1 LLKQRAIVHDKPGTT
16 RDYLSQKIKVGKYN
30 IELIDSA
37 GIRQQG
43 YEEENLGMNSTIEL
57 IDESNLILL
66 VFDSSL
72 PYPSDFNNN
81 ILNKLK
87 DKNVLIIENKSDL
100 ERKINT
106 ADYPVDT
113 KIITIS
119 TFSKNS
125 RNQIISNIESM
136 LISLYPHLEK
146 KDLIVNKRQFLHLND
161 CLEKLIN
168 TTELLKKASPEEI
181 IVQELKIA
189 LESIDQVIGQS
200 TNEDML
206 DQLFSNFCI
215 GK

>member
-1 LLKQRAIVHDKPGTT
+1 
-16 RDYLSQKIKVGKYN
+16 
-30 IELIDSA
+30 
-37 GIRQQG
+37 
-43 YEEENLGMNSTIEL
+43 
-57 IDESNLILL
+57 
-66 VFDSSL
+66 
-72 PYPSDFNNN
+72 
-81 ILNKLK
+81 
-87 DKNVLIIENKSDL
+87 
-100 ERKINT
+100 
-106 ADYPVDT
+106 
-113 KIITIS
+113 
-119 TFSKNS
+119 
-125 RNQIISNIESM
+125 M